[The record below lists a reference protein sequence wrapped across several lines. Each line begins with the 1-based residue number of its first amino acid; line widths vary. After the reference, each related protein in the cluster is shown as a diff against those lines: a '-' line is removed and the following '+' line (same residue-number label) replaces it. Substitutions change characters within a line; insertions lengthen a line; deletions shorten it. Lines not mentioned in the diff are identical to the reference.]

1 VGITSLENSLNRD
14 FFASYKEFRTRRYL
28 LPYSI
33 LKKQLG
39 RVTFLLSCVL
49 VAGLSGAALR
59 LLQAHAESRRAWMAV
74 GYCLILLGVFWIRSL
89 ERRLAD
95 AGLPRWSFW
104 PYFLIV
110 FTGCLAAHGLKV
122 ATSPETLVL
131 FLLLQLP
138 AVLFESKS
146 APAELSPEGVKL
158 PVKPVRPVAP
168 LGAFE
173 FAVFVLLI
181 AGLWQVLHLLRGDV
195 GGMAHARNWR
205 YALDASS
212 WLLCVPWFFS
222 VRGRLKA
229 LGRMRWTAILC
240 AIVLISC
247 LLLFYFRVISFQWA
261 IVLFVVLQIPAV
273 LFRREFIP
281 ARVISED

>member
-1 VGITSLENSLNRD
+1 
-14 FFASYKEFRTRRYL
+14 
-28 LPYSI
+28 LPGSA
-33 LKKQLG
+33 LSKQIG
-39 RVTFLLSCVL
+39 RITFLLSCVL

-122 ATSPETLVL
+122 ATSPETLGL

-158 PVKPVRPVAP
+158 PVKPARPVAP

-181 AGLWQVLHLLRGDV
+181 AGLWQVRICCEATSSAWHTRGP
-195 GGMAHARNWR
+195 GGMPWMPAHGCFACRG
-205 YALDASS
+205 SS
-212 WLLCVPWFFS
+212 PCAEDSRLLAGCAGLKFFAP
-222 VRGRLKA
+222 LY
-229 LGRMRWTAILC
+229 
-240 AIVLISC
+240 
-247 LLLFYFRVISFQWA
+247 LFSA
-261 IVLFVVLQIPAV
+261 C
-273 LFRREFIP
+273 
-281 ARVISED
+281 

>member
-1 VGITSLENSLNRD
+1 MS
-14 FFASYKEFRTRRYL
+14 
-28 LPYSI
+28 
-33 LKKQLG
+33 KQIG
-39 RVTFLLSCVL
+39 RVTFLFSCVL
-49 VAGLSGAALR
+49 VAGVSGAALR

-122 ATSPETLVL
+122 ATKQETLGL

-146 APAELSPEGVKL
+146 ATAELSPEGVKL

-168 LGAFE
+168 LGALE
-173 FAVFVLLI
+173 FAIFLMLI
-181 AGLWQVLHLLRGDV
+181 AGLWHVLHLLRGDV
-195 GGMAHARNWR
+195 GGMAHGRAWR
-205 YALDASS
+205 YALDTGS

-229 LGRMRWTAILC
+229 LGRMRWTMILC
-240 AIVLISC
+240 AIVLFSF
-247 LLLFYFRVISFQWA
+247 LLLFYFRVLTFSQA
-261 IVLFVVLQIPAV
+261 LVLFVVLQIPMIA
-273 LFRREFIP
+273 LRREWIS
-281 ARVISED
+281 ARFFPVDSDS

>member
-1 VGITSLENSLNRD
+1 
-14 FFASYKEFRTRRYL
+14 
-28 LPYSI
+28 LPDSI
-33 LKKQLG
+33 LKKQFG
-39 RVTFLLSCVL
+39 RITFLLSCVL

-59 LLQAHAESRRAWMAV
+59 LLQAHAGSRRAWMAV

-122 ATSPETLVL
+122 ATSQETLEL

-138 AVLFESKS
+138 AVLFGSKS
-146 APAELSPEGVKL
+146 APAELSPRSAFLEKAFSRFASQNH
-158 PVKPVRPVAP
+158 KPARPVEP
-168 LGAFE
+168 LGAVE

-181 AGLWQVLHLLRGDV
+181 AGLWQVLHLLRDDV
-195 GGMAHARNWR
+195 GGMAHSRAWR
-205 YALDASS
+205 YTLDAGS

-229 LGRMRWTAILC
+229 LGRMRWTMVFC
-240 AIVLISC
+240 AMVFFPC
-247 LLLFYFRVISFQWA
+247 LLLFYFREISFQWA
-261 IVLFVVLQIPAV
+261 IVLFIVLQIPAV
-273 LFRREFIP
+273 LLRRELIP
-281 ARVISED
+281 ARFFPEDSDS

>member
-1 VGITSLENSLNRD
+1 MPNSTLH
-14 FFASYKEFRTRRYL
+14 
-28 LPYSI
+28 
-33 LKKQLG
+33 KQFG
-39 RVTFLLSCVL
+39 RITFLLSCVL

-74 GYCLILLGVFWIRSL
+74 GYCLSLLGVFWIRSL

-122 ATSPETLVL
+122 ATSPETLAL

-146 APAELSPEGVKL
+146 APAELSPEGVKH
-158 PVKPVRPVAP
+158 PVKPARPVMP
-168 LGAFE
+168 LGAVE

-205 YALDASS
+205 YALDAGS

-229 LGRMRWTAILC
+229 LGWMRSTKVLC
-240 AIVLISC
+240 AVVLISC
-247 LLLFYFRVISFQWA
+247 LLMFYFREINFPQA
-261 IVLFVVLQIPAV
+261 IVLFVVLQIPV
-273 LFRREFIP
+273 IFLRRKS
-281 ARVISED
+281 ISASILPVDQDS

>member
-1 VGITSLENSLNRD
+1 MPNSTL
-14 FFASYKEFRTRRYL
+14 YKQF
-28 LPYSI
+28 
-33 LKKQLG
+33 G
-39 RVTFLLSCVL
+39 RITFLLSCVM

-59 LLQAHAESRRAWMAV
+59 LLLAHAESRRAWMAV

-95 AGLPRWSFW
+95 AGLPRWRFW

-122 ATSPETLVL
+122 TTSPETLAL

-146 APAELSPEGVKL
+146 APTELSPRSAFLEKAFSRFASQNHKPAQ
-158 PVKPVRPVAP
+158 PVEP

-173 FAVFVLLI
+173 FAVFILLI

-195 GGMAHARNWR
+195 GGMAHSRAWR
-205 YALDASS
+205 YALDAGS

-240 AIVLISC
+240 AVVLISC
-247 LLLFYFRVISFQWA
+247 LLLFYFRVISFPWA
-261 IVLFVVLQIPAV
+261 IILFVVLQVPVII
-273 LFRREFIP
+273 LRRESIF
-281 ARVISED
+281 ARVIPMDKDF

>member
-1 VGITSLENSLNRD
+1 MPNSTL
-14 FFASYKEFRTRRYL
+14 Y
-28 LPYSI
+28 
-33 LKKQLG
+33 KQLG
-39 RVTFLLSCVL
+39 RITFLLSCLL
-49 VAGLSGAALR
+49 VAGLSAAALR
-59 LLQAHAESRRAWMAV
+59 LLQPHAESRRAWMAV

-122 ATSPETLVL
+122 ATSPETLAL

-158 PVKPVRPVAP
+158 PVKPARPVTP

-195 GGMAHARNWR
+195 VGMAHSRAWR
-205 YALDASS
+205 YALDAGS
-212 WLLCVPWFFS
+212 WLLCVPWYFS

-229 LGRMRWTAILC
+229 LGWMCWTKVLC
-240 AIVLISC
+240 VVVLISC
-247 LLLFYFRVISFQWA
+247 LLMFYFRVITFPQA

-273 LFRREFIP
+273 FLRRELIP
-281 ARVISED
+281 ARFFAEDSDS

>member
-1 VGITSLENSLNRD
+1 MPNSTL
-14 FFASYKEFRTRRYL
+14 Y
-28 LPYSI
+28 
-33 LKKQLG
+33 KQLG
-39 RVTFLLSCVL
+39 RITFLLSCLL
-49 VAGLSGAALR
+49 VAGLSAAALR
-59 LLQAHAESRRAWMAV
+59 LLQPHAESRRAWMAV

-122 ATSPETLVL
+122 ATSPETLAL

-158 PVKPVRPVAP
+158 PVKPARPVTP

-195 GGMAHARNWR
+195 SGMAYSRAWR
-205 YALDASS
+205 YALDAGS

-229 LGRMRWTAILC
+229 LGRMRWTMVFC
-240 AIVLISC
+240 AMVFFPR
-247 LLLFYFRVISFQWA
+247 LLLFYFREISFQWA
-261 IVLFVVLQIPAV
+261 IVLFIVFQIPV
-273 LFRREFIP
+273 IILRRGSIS
-281 ARVISED
+281 ARVIPVDKDF

>member
-1 VGITSLENSLNRD
+1 MSRMQIRSFRLPNSTL
-14 FFASYKEFRTRRYL
+14 YKQF
-28 LPYSI
+28 
-33 LKKQLG
+33 G
-39 RVTFLLSCVL
+39 RITFLLSCLL

-74 GYCLILLGVFWIRSL
+74 GYCLVLLGVFWIRSL

-122 ATSPETLVL
+122 ATSQETLVL

-158 PVKPVRPVAP
+158 PVKPARPVAP

-181 AGLWQVLHLLRGDV
+181 AGLWLVLHLLRGDV
-195 GGMAHARNWR
+195 SGMAHSRNWR
-205 YALDASS
+205 YALDAGS

-240 AIVLISC
+240 TIVLISC
-247 LLLFYFRVISFQWA
+247 LLLFYFRVISFPQA
-261 IVLFVVLQIPAV
+261 IVLFIVLQIPMII
-273 LFRREFIP
+273 LRRESIS
-281 ARVISED
+281 ARF

>member
-1 VGITSLENSLNRD
+1 MKSLHYDITCTEISSHFLAEC
-14 FFASYKEFRTRRYL
+14 RTRSYQ
-28 LPYSI
+28 LPNSTLY
-33 LKKQLG
+33 KQFG
-39 RVTFLLSCVL
+39 RITFLLSCVL

-59 LLQAHAESRRAWMAV
+59 LLQAHAGSRRAWMAV

-110 FTGCLAAHGLKV
+110 FTGCLAAHGFKV
-122 ATSPETLVL
+122 ATSPETLAL

-146 APAELSPEGVKL
+146 APSALSPEGVKL
-158 PVKPVRPVAP
+158 PVKPARPVAP
-168 LGAFE
+168 LSALE
-173 FAVFVLLI
+173 FAIFLMLI
-181 AGLWQVLHLLRGDV
+181 AGLWHVLHLLRGDV
-195 GGMAHARNWR
+195 AGMAHSRAWR
-205 YALDASS
+205 YALDAGS

-240 AIVLISC
+240 TIVLISC
-247 LLLFYFRVISFQWA
+247 LLLFYFRVISFPQA
-261 IVLFVVLQIPAV
+261 IVLFIVLQIPMII
-273 LFRREFIP
+273 LRRESIS
-281 ARVISED
+281 ARFFAED

>member
-1 VGITSLENSLNRD
+1 MPNSTLYTQ
-14 FFASYKEFRTRRYL
+14 F
-28 LPYSI
+28 
-33 LKKQLG
+33 G
-39 RVTFLLSCVL
+39 RITFLLSCLL
-49 VAGLSGAALR
+49 VAGLSGAALL

-122 ATSPETLVL
+122 TTSPETLAL

-146 APAELSPEGVKL
+146 APTELSPRSAFLEKAFSRFASQNHKPAQ
-158 PVKPVRPVAP
+158 PVEP

-195 GGMAHARNWR
+195 GGMAHSRAWR
-205 YALDASS
+205 LALDAGS
-212 WLLCVPWFFS
+212 WLLCAPWFFS

-229 LGRMRWTAILC
+229 LGRMRWTMVFC
-240 AIVLISC
+240 ATVFFPC
-247 LLLFYFRVISFQWA
+247 LLLFYFREISFQWA
-261 IVLFVVLQIPAV
+261 LVLFAALQIPAV
-273 LFRREFIP
+273 LLRRELIP
-281 ARVISED
+281 ARFFPEDSDS